1 MKRILDSEKLNIID
15 SRVKEARTKAGLSQK
30 QLSEKLELLA
40 VYTCRG
46 SISRIENGQ
55 RAITDIEID
64 AISKVLN
71 VSLDY
76 LFGREWLFSEEIL
89 MDDKLLRYTLRVDRL
104 LFQKFRYIAESEGRS
119 ANKEIEQYLKKRVA
133 EYEQENGKI
142 EINK

>member
-1 MKRILDSEKLNIID
+1 MKRIIDTADLNIIGG
-15 SRVKEARTKAGLSQK
+15 RIKEARIRAGLTQK

-46 SISRIENGQ
+46 SVSRIENGR

-76 LFGREWLFSEEIL
+76 LFGRE
-89 MDDKLLRYTLRVDRL
+89 
-104 LFQKFRYIAESEGRS
+104 
-119 ANKEIEQYLKKRVA
+119 
-133 EYEQENGKI
+133 
-142 EINK
+142 